1 MSDSRERQEEEA
13 WSGEEDELIPSCS
26 QNLHHTDEIDGGNG
40 QIPRGKQQ
48 HQQQKP
54 GISATDRRKG
64 KTNTKE
70 NDKKGGSKVNR
81 RKMQEKADQI
91 LLSSIGKFR
100 KHLEGTKNIATD
112 TIIRRS
118 AAPFPYDGK
127 DFGGSPSSLYLCF
140 RPPSIPPASDSPGKE
155 ELDAPAGAVDTANPR
170 KPNHSSH
177 YFFVKSLIEKNKF
190 YSPECNPHRK
200 VTGGS
205 HAR

>member
-1 MSDSRERQEEEA
+1 MSDSGERQEEEA

-26 QNLHHTDEIDGGNG
+26 RNLHHTDEIDGGDG

-48 HQQQKP
+48 QQQQQKP
-54 GISATDRRKG
+54 GISTTDRRKG

-70 NDKKGGSKVNR
+70 NDKKEGSKINR

-100 KHLEGTKNIATD
+100 KHLDGTKNIATD

-118 AAPFPYDGK
+118 AAPFPYDGE

-140 RPPSIPPASDSPGKE
+140 RPPSIPPASDS
-155 ELDAPAGAVDTANPR
+155 PR

-205 HAR
+205 HAK